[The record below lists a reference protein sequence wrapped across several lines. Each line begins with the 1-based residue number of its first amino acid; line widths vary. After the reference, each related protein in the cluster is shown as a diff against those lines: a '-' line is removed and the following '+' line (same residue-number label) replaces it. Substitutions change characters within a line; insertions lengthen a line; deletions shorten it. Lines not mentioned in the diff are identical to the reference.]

1 MTLRQKQYLFIGMF
15 AAGLFLL
22 ILTPPVWLKVIGF
35 LMALAAIIL
44 HRTKIR
50 CLDCGAYIAQINAEY
65 CSSCGKKIDW
75 DAK

>member
-50 CLDCGAYIAQINAEY
+50 CLDCGA
-65 CSSCGKKIDW
+65 
-75 DAK
+75 